1 MPTNL
6 RDLGSMLYC
15 CRNAA
20 EKSRSSAP
28 TLEPW
33 QNPII
38 QILVQEGRECRDK
51 TQRTNLSKQI
61 RKHLRAN
68 MRQKRNKRLNDIL
81 AEFRDLGNI
90 ATINEDPVRHQTKLN
105 RAEPS
110 KEDFTTTLSAI
121 FSSDTDRVPVVEANP
136 GPSSF
141 SGIEP
146 FTSAEVED
154 AMFKKRCGRGADGD
168 GLVMFGVGTV

>member
-1 MPTNL
+1 MFVQFSIPNQGLARRKHVRKKQTNWKHIDSQTFHSKVESSLNTNMPTTL
-6 RDLGSMLYC
+6 RDLESMLLC

-28 TLEPW
+28 TVEPW

-38 QILVQEGRECRDK
+38 QILIQERRGCRDK
-51 TQRTNLSKQI
+51 TQRTILSKQI
-61 RKHLRAN
+61 RKHLRTN

-90 ATINEDPVRHQTKLN
+90 ATINDDPVRHQTKLS

-121 FSSDTDRVPVVEANP
+121 F
-136 GPSSF
+136 F
-141 SGIEP
+141 
-146 FTSAEVED
+146 F
-154 AMFKKRCGRGADGD
+154 
-168 GLVMFGVGTV
+168 